1 MWGYDGLA
9 SSVCLP
15 LARSFLSFL
24 FFLPQSELTVQIVLA
39 ILKFREDYGV
49 YSYVKDKNDFEWVIP
64 AIWQLGLGAASLLG
78 LLVGGIGAGF
88 LAKRYG
94 RQLCMA
100 LSYGKFQHH
109 SSPQMLN
116 MCRVHHHRRLLA
128 MVLSSNR
135 SQTWQHALAVWW
147 KGPDWCSPRSLHH
160 HRAHLL
166 R

>member
-15 LARSFLSFL
+15 LFPPSILSRPL
-24 FFLPQSELTVQIVLA
+24 LTVQIVLA

-49 YSYVKDKNDFEWVIP
+49 YSYVKDNNDFEWVIP

-88 LAKRYG
+88 LAKKYG

-100 LSYGKFQHH
+100 LSYGEFRHY
-109 SSPQMLN
+109 SS
-116 MCRVHHHRRLLA
+116 
-128 MVLSSNR
+128 
-135 SQTWQHALAVWW
+135 
-147 KGPDWCSPRSLHH
+147 SLGC
-160 HRAHLL
+160 
-166 R
+166 